1 MTLYLVKY
9 ISEQGRYEILKPT
22 ESVTHN
28 GVVFGLGTN
37 IVTTSGPNSLADTL
51 TGVSG
56 AVSVRVDQLTA
67 LAMSVSGASSLRDDA
82 QDLLLQ
88 SVSGTLKARVDS
100 VSGASSLRDD
110 AQDLLLQSVSGAL
123 KARVDSVSGA
133 SSLRDDAQDSAT
145 AAVSGNLQGQINAIV
160 ADFARE
166 ERFEATAGQ
175 SLFTLSTIAFDP
187 SPTRRDLQVF
197 KNGVRVYQSL
207 NGTVSG
213 TVSGGDWEKVG
224 TTQVRFLRAGGLED
238 GDRVVVRDERTGGG
252 NDVQHLTVDIA
263 PSVAGGQFVGLP
275 TRPFAG
281 VYVADGVSAGVV
293 WRIGVSGGSL
303 YADQV

>member
-22 ESVTHN
+22 EAVTHS
-28 GVVFGLGTN
+28 GVVYGFGTN

-82 QDLLLQ
+82 QDLALLAVSGASSARDDAQDLLLQ
-88 SVSGTLKARVDS
+88 SVSGVLKARIDS

-110 AQDLLLQSVSGAL
+110 AQDA
-123 KARVDSVSGA
+123 
-133 SSLRDDAQDSAT
+133 AT
-145 AAVSGNLQGQINAIV
+145 AAVSGNLQGQINAITS
-160 ADFARE
+160 DFARE
-166 ERFEATAGQ
+166 ERFEATAAQ
-175 SLFTLSTIAFDP
+175 ALFTLSTIVFDP

-197 KNGVRVYQSL
+197 KNGVRVYQSI
-207 NGTVSG
+207 NGTISG
-213 TVSGGDWEKVG
+213 AVSGGDWEKVG
-224 TTQVRFLRAGGLED
+224 TTQVRFLKAGGLED
-238 GDRVVVRDERTGGG
+238 GDRVIVRDERTGGG
-252 NDVQHLTVDIA
+252 GGGGNDLENLTVDIA
-263 PSVAGGQFVGLP
+263 PSVAGGQRLGKP

-281 VYVADGVSAGVV
+281 VYVRDA
-293 WRIGVSGGSL
+293 VSGGVTWHM
-303 YADQV
+303 QVSGGVIVAIQV

>member
-1 MTLYLVKY
+1 MTFYLVKF

-22 ESVTHN
+22 EAVTHN
-28 GVVFGLGTN
+28 GVIIGDGTN
-37 IVTTSGPNSLADTL
+37 IVTTDGPNSLADTL

-56 AVSVRVDQLTA
+56 AVSVRVDELTA
-67 LAMSVSGASSLRDDA
+67 LALSVSGASSLRDDS
-82 QDLLLQ
+82 QDVLVQ
-88 SVSGTLKARVDS
+88 SVSGSLLARINS

-110 AQDLLLQSVSGAL
+110 SQDLVVA
-123 KARVDSVSGA
+123 SVSGA

-145 AAVSGNLQGQINAIV
+145 AAVSGNLQGQINALI
-160 ADFARE
+160 ADRAKE

-175 SLFTLSTIAFDP
+175 TLFTLSSIVFDP
-187 SPTRRDLQVF
+187 SPTVRDLQAY
-197 KNGVRVYQSL
+197 KNGVRQYQSI

-238 GDRVVVRDERTGGG
+238 GDRVVIRDERTGGG
-252 NDVQHLTVDIA
+252 TDVENLTVDIA
-263 PSVAGGQFVGLP
+263 PSIFGGQYVGKP

-281 VYVADGVSAGVV
+281 FYVADGVSAGVV
-293 WRIGVSGGSL
+293 WLIGVSGGSL
-303 YADQV
+303 YADQVL